1 MVLKNQTRNQIF
13 SFEKPN
19 QIFSK
24 FFYFYLSD
32 HQRKHKDYWKYDW
45 VSSNYPLSSFVCLC
59 MLPTSV
65 CLLSVSLGL
74 IITYVNKENEF
85 IESSALRFKFN
96 YLNQEFRTI
105 WANPSMFTIEGNIYI
120 SVIHFTCQG
129 VSRTRF
135 ISKKYK
141 FTSFSPLKLNPQVE
155 ERSCYNS

>member
-1 MVLKNQTRNQIF
+1 MF
-13 SFEKPN
+13 SFEEPN
-19 QIFSK
+19 QLFSK
-24 FFYFYLSD
+24 ICYFCLSD
-32 HQRKHKDYWKYDW
+32 HQHKHKDYWKYDW